1 MSFRTAP
8 YLGHGIGFPFR
19 LDRRSGGVQ
28 TTTGSFDSVSVAL
41 QYIAAESWTIREPIV
56 QDVAN
61 HVAEAIYNILFTSQL
76 EHETLPEYGSRIFY
90 ALFEPNSVEFRLVFE
105 TYLKYSTFRW
115 EKRARYPDTEG
126 GIEWFASGTL
136 TDRGELPIQA
146 RVEFITQQTPK
157 NLVAPFATTRQARLQ
172 EYPAAKIDAH
182 GHDNLSRYY
191 NKPSYLFGDYQYL
204 RLFQYDDIPEAPDD
218 TFYSVKPKDTWMLI
232 AYFTL
237 DDIRNWDYVYRCY
250 LRDRAKGGATRDI
263 MSPNIEPEPG
273 TLLRIPSRERVAIIN
288 SRK

>member
-1 MSFRTAP
+1 MAFRTAS
-8 YLGHGIGFPFR
+8 YLGSGIGFPFR
-19 LDRRSGGVQ
+19 LNRRSGGVQ

-41 QYIAAESWTIREPIV
+41 QYIVSESWTIREEIV

-105 TYLKYSTFRW
+105 TYLRYSTHRW
-115 EKRARYPDTEG
+115 EKRARYPEEKEA
-126 GIEWFASGTL
+126 IQWFATGL
-136 TDRGELPIQA
+136 ATDRGELPIQA

-157 NLVAPFATTRQARLQ
+157 NLVAPFATVRQARTQ
-172 EYPAAKIDAH
+172 EYPAAYIDAN
-182 GHDNLSRYY
+182 GHDNYSRYY
-191 NKPSYLFGDYQYL
+191 RKTSYLFGDYQYM
-204 RLFQYDDIPEAPDD
+204 RLFVHPDIPEAPDD
-218 TFYSVKPKDTWMLI
+218 TFYYVKPKDTWMLI

-237 DDIRNWDYVYRCY
+237 DDIRNWEYVYRCY
-250 LRDRAKGGATRDI
+250 LRDQAKENATRDI

-273 TLLRIPSRERVAIIN
+273 TLLRIPSRERIAILN

>member
-1 MSFRTAP
+1 MAFRTGP
-8 YLGHGIGFPFR
+8 FLGHGIGFPFR

-41 QYIAAESWTIREPIV
+41 QYIASESWTIREPIV

-90 ALFEPNSVEFRLVFE
+90 ALFEPNTTEFRLVFE

-115 EKRARYPDTEG
+115 EKRARYPEEG
-126 GIEWFASGTL
+126 GVEWFASGL
-136 TDRGELPIQA
+136 ATDRGELPLQA
-146 RVEFITQQTPK
+146 KVEFITQQTPK
-157 NLVAPFATTRQARLQ
+157 NLVAPFVTTRQARTQ
-172 EYPAAKIDAH
+172 EYPAAKIDAN

-191 NKPSYLFGDYQYL
+191 NKASYLYQDYQYL
-204 RLFQYDDIPEAPDD
+204 RLFQLPDIPEAPDD
-218 TFYSVKPKDTWMLI
+218 TFYYVKPKDTWMLI

-237 DDIRNWDYVYRCY
+237 GDIRNWDYPYRCY
-250 LRDRAKGGATRDI
+250 LRDQALQGATRDI
-263 MSPNIEPEPG
+263 MSPTTEPEPG
-273 TLLRIPSRERVAIIN
+273 TLLRIPSRERVALIN